1 MEKIAYHNY
10 IANYKVIFKRRDR
23 SMYTERDFKRLMED
37 VNKIQ
42 DERSRRVLRSIL
54 LEISQN
60 NTNIQEAR
68 RAEARKRQIKAKTDI
83 NSKEVIQY
91 ITKIMLSVGI
101 PANLKGYRYIRE
113 AIKMT
118 LEDVNKLQRITA
130 ELYPEIAKKFNTS
143 ATRAERA
150 MRHAIEVAW
159 ARGNMDIIDEIFGY
173 TIQTGKGRPTNS
185 EFIAIISDKVRL
197 DLNV

>member
-1 MEKIAYHNY
+1 
-10 IANYKVIFKRRDR
+10 
-23 SMYTERDFKRLMED
+23 MYTERDFKRLMED
-37 VNKIQ
+37 VDKIQ

-54 LEISQN
+54 LEITPN
-60 NTNIQEAR
+60 NTNIREAR
-68 RAEARKRQIKAKTDI
+68 RAEARKMQIKAKTDI

-91 ITKIMLSVGI
+91 ITKIMLSVGM

-118 LEDVNKLQRITA
+118 LEDVNKLQRITS
-130 ELYPEIAKKFNTS
+130 ELYPEIAEKFNTS
-143 ATRAERA
+143 ATKAERA

-173 TIQTGKGRPTNS
+173 TIQNGKGRPTNS

>member
-1 MEKIAYHNY
+1 MEKISYHNY

-54 LEISQN
+54 LEIAQN
-60 NTNIQEAR
+60 NTNIQ
-68 RAEARKRQIKAKTDI
+68 EARKRQIKAKTDI

>member
-1 MEKIAYHNY
+1 
-10 IANYKVIFKRRDR
+10 
-23 SMYTERDFKRLMED
+23 MYTERDFKRLMED

-54 LEISQN
+54 LEIAQN
-60 NTNIQEAR
+60 NTNIQ
-68 RAEARKRQIKAKTDI
+68 EARKRQIKAKTDI